1 MKGRRWLQPLILLIG
16 MVGLA
21 LAVARSVDDAQEQVL
36 PSVEA
41 IAGASVLAMIAIVA
55 SARTW
60 AALFNDVLDT
70 KANRVALNGT
80 FYLSQLTKYLPGG
93 GVVQAASQLSLAPTS
108 GVPLRR
114 VALAFPVSAVCAVVA
129 GATLG
134 SGLVFDTSLP
144 DWTRALVLL
153 GLLTPIFLHRKLMAG
168 VLGVARRVI
177 KRIPHPD
184 HLPEQRDILRSYGW
198 ALLTVGCLAGA
209 YAVLLDSLAAGHSP
223 AMILCAY
230 ALSWV
235 IGFLAIPIPAGV
247 GIREALLVALLPGIG
262 TAPVVA
268 ASLALRLI
276 AIGTELIALGA
287 NKLAARR
294 HPTPVPPAP
303 PSETLIVP

>member
-36 PSVEA
+36 PSIEA
-41 IAGASVLAMIAIVA
+41 IVGASVLAMIAIVA

-93 GVVQAASQLSLAPTS
+93 GVVQAASQLSLAPSS

-134 SGLVFDTSLP
+134 SGLVFDGSLP

-184 HLPEQRDILRSYGW
+184 HLPEQRDILRSYG
-198 ALLTVGCLAGA
+198 VGRAHDRVPGRGVRGPL
-209 YAVLLDSLAAGHSP
+209 
-223 AMILCAY
+223 
-230 ALSWV
+230 
-235 IGFLAIPIPAGV
+235 GFTRRRPQ
-247 GIREALLVALLPGIG
+247 PGDD
-262 TAPVVA
+262 P
-268 ASLALRLI
+268 LRLR
-276 AIGTELIALGA
+276 AELGDRLP
-287 NKLAARR
+287 R
-294 HPTPVPPAP
+294 HSHPGR
-303 PSETLIVP
+303 SRHS

>member
-1 MKGRRWLQPLILLIG
+1 MKGRRWLQPLILVIG
-16 MVGLA
+16 MAGLA
-21 LAVARSVDDAQEQVL
+21 FAVAGSVDDAQEQVL
-36 PSVEA
+36 PSIQA

-70 KANRVALNGT
+70 KSNRVALHGT

-93 GVVQAASQLSLAPTS
+93 GVVQAASQLSLAPS
-108 GVPLRR
+108 AGVPMHR

-134 SGLVFDTSLP
+134 SGLVFDGSLP

-153 GLLTPIFLHRKLMAG
+153 GLLTPVFLHRKLMAA
-168 VLGVARRVI
+168 VLGLARRVVH
-177 KRIPHPD
+177 RIPHPD
-184 HLPEQRDILRSYGW
+184 RLPTQADILRSYAW

-209 YAVLLDSLAAGHSP
+209 YAVLLDSLTAGHNP
-223 AMILCAY
+223 LMILCAY
-230 ALSWV
+230 ALSWM

-247 GIREALLVALLPGIG
+247 GVREALLVALLPGVG

-276 AIGTELIALGA
+276 AIGTELVALGA
-287 NKLAARR
+287 NKVIARR
-294 HPTPVPPAP
+294 HPPALP
-303 PSETLIVP
+303 GPEAENLIAP

>member
-1 MKGRRWLQPLILLIG
+1 MILVVG
-16 MVGLA
+16 MAGLA
-21 LAVARSVDDAQEQVL
+21 FAVARSVDDAQEQVL
-36 PSVEA
+36 PSIQAV
-41 IAGASVLAMIAIVA
+41 IAGSALAMLAIVA

-60 AALFNDVLDT
+60 AALFNDVLDA
-70 KANRVALNGT
+70 KANRVALHGT

-93 GVVQAASQLSLAPTS
+93 GVVQAASQLSLAPSS
-108 GVPLRR
+108 GVPMHR

-134 SGLVFDTSLP
+134 AGLVFDPALP

-168 VLGVARRVI
+168 VLGVARRFI
-177 KRIPHPD
+177 HRIPHPD
-184 HLPEQRDILRSYGW
+184 RLPSQADILRSYGW

-209 YAVLLDSLAAGHSP
+209 YAVLLDSLTAGHSP

-230 ALSWV
+230 ALSWM

-247 GIREALLVALLPGIG
+247 GIREALLVALLPGVG

-268 ASLALRLI
+268 ASLTLRLI
-276 AIGTELIALGA
+276 AIGTELVALGA
-287 NKLAARR
+287 NKIVARR
-294 HPTPVPPAP
+294 HPPVAPAP
-303 PSETLIVP
+303 DAEKLISP